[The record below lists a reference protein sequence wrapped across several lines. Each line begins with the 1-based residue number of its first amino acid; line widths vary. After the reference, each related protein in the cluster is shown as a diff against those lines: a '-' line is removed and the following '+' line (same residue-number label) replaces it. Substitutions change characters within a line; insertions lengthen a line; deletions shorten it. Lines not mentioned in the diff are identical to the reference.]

1 MNKRLFWGNGLPLTL
16 GLILGGSFAAGANPL
31 DFLRNLPILSASF
44 EVSAFQLQLNSKLQE
59 SGKLPETLKVKGA
72 NYRPE
77 YTIRPELE
85 EAIFTLWRKYRPEY
99 ASIVVMDNNNGKILA
114 ALDMDRAASTYNRAA
129 TFRPSHPAASIFKIV
144 TAADLLENTHV
155 GNDTE
160 FIFAGRSTTLYK
172 SQLKTGSNRW
182 SRKTDFEHAFAR
194 SNNVIFGKAALENL
208 SPTGLKR
215 MAEKFGFNRPSVPLL
230 TSAPSIFPL
239 AVDQY
244 NLAELASGLNV
255 KTLISPVHG
264 AMIASIIANEGV
276 LKTPTLISRVK
287 DDEGNVVWEPTL
299 AQEMVIAKE
308 TAWDLRRMMMA
319 TVEEG
324 TAQRPFR
331 RLGKSLE
338 GIEIGGK
345 TGTITGGEPYGKRDW
360 FVAYARDPKRP
371 EDRGVSLCV
380 MIVNRKKWYVK
391 STQLTREI
399 LELIWGAQK
408 ASSTSRRKPWI
419 NRT

>member
-1 MNKRLFWGNGLPLTL
+1 MKKRLFWGKGLPLSL
-16 GLILGGSFAAGANPL
+16 ALILGGSFAAGANPL
-31 DFLRNLPILSASF
+31 DFLRKLPLIGTSF
-44 EVSAFQLQLNSKLQE
+44 EVSDFRRELSGTLQDT
-59 SGKLPETLKVKGA
+59 GRLPDSLKVKGTE
-72 NYRPE
+72 YRPE
-77 YTIRPELE
+77 YTVRPELE
-85 EAIFTLWRKYRPEY
+85 EAIFALWRKYRPEY
-99 ASIVVMDNNNGKILA
+99 TSVVVMDNNTGNILA
-114 ALDMDRAASTYNRAA
+114 AIDMDRSASTFKRAT
-129 TFRPSHPAASIFKIV
+129 TFKPSHPAASIFKIV

-160 FIFAGRSTTLYK
+160 FVFAGRSTTLYK
-172 SQLKTGSNRW
+172 YQLKGAANRW

-215 MAEKFGFNRPSVPLL
+215 MAEKFGFNKSPLPLINDTPSV
-230 TSAPSIFPL
+230 FPL

-264 AMIASIIANEGV
+264 AMIASVIANEGV
-276 LKTPTLISRVK
+276 LRTPTLISRVR
-287 DDEGNVVWEPTL
+287 DGDGNVVWEPTPT
-299 AQEMVIAKE
+299 QEMVIAKE

-345 TGTITGGEPYGKRDW
+345 TGTITGGEPFGKRDW
-360 FVAYARDPKRP
+360 FVAYARDPKNP
-371 EDRGVSLCV
+371 QDRGVSLCV

-399 LELIWGAQK
+399 LELIWGSQK
-408 ASSTSRRKPWI
+408 SSVSSRRKPWI
-419 NRT
+419 NRS

>member
-1 MNKRLFWGNGLPLTL
+1 MLWGKGLPLALT
-16 GLILGGSFAAGANPL
+16 LILGGSFAAGANPL

-44 EVSAFQLQLNSKLQE
+44 EAEAFQRVFNTSLQE
-59 SGKLPETLKVKGA
+59 SGKLPEKLKIKGSSFS
-72 NYRPE
+72 PE
-77 YTIRPELE
+77 YTVRPELE
-85 EAIFTLWRKYRPEY
+85 EAIFALWRKYRPEY
-99 ASIVVMDNNNGKILA
+99 ASVVVIDNNNGKILA
-114 ALDMDRAASTYNRAA
+114 ALDMDRSASTYKRAA
-129 TFRPSHPAASIFKIV
+129 TFRPSHPAASIFKII

-172 SQLKTGSNRW
+172 SQLKSVNNRW

-215 MAEKFGFNRPSVPLL
+215 MAEKFGFNKPSVPLITPV
-230 TSAPSIFPL
+230 TSVFPL

-264 AMIASIIANEGV
+264 AMIASVIANEGV
-276 LKTPTLISRVK
+276 LKTPSLITRVK
-287 DDEGNVVWEPTL
+287 DDEGNVVWEPTPT
-299 AQEMVIAKE
+299 QELVIAKE

-345 TGTITGGEPYGKRDW
+345 TGTITGGEPHGKRDW
-360 FVAYARDPKRP
+360 FVAYARDPKHP

-399 LELIWGAQK
+399 LELIWGSQK
-408 ASSTSRRKPWI
+408 SSSSSRRKIWI
-419 NRT
+419 TRT